1 MNTLSVKKRRSS
13 LERRENIIAFLFI
26 LIPIVGFCIF
36 TIGSMIF
43 TFVFSFTQLNART
56 GEIKPLPGGVFDNY
70 KTLFTSVTY
79 SKYFIGS
86 IKNTL
91 ILLLSIPLS
100 MMLGLATAGL
110 LRLGQIRG
118 AKIYQILY
126 YVPTVS
132 SAVAL
137 NIVWRYIFN
146 DEFGVI
152 NSVFNLDIHWLGGG
166 VGNGKYLRAAIITK
180 NSINGIGSAMI
191 MYLAGMLNVP
201 KDYYEAADIDGAGK
215 IKQFFTI
222 TLPLITPMTFYLLIT
237 GLIGGLQSYADTE
250 VFAAGNT
257 EAQTIVHFIWSRGIE
272 GNARTG
278 YGIASAASIFLATAI
293 MIITVIQFKFSDK
306 WVYEE

>member
-1 MNTLSVKKRRSS
+1 MQIAAKRKRNA
-13 LERRENIIAFLFI
+13 LEKRENKIAFLFI
-26 LIPIVGFCIF
+26 LLPVIGFCVF

-43 TFVFSFTQLNART
+43 TFVFSFTSFNKLT
-56 GEIKPLPGGVFDNY
+56 GEITALKNGIFGNY
-70 KTLFTSVTY
+70 EKLFTSVSH
-79 SKYFIGS
+79 SKFFIGS
-86 IKNTL
+86 IENTL
-91 ILLLSIPLS
+91 ILLLSIPFS
-100 MMLGLATAGL
+100 MILGLVTAGL
-110 LRLGQIRG
+110 LKLGEVKG

-152 NSVFNLDIHWLGGG
+152 NNVFNLDIHWLGGG
-166 VGNGKYLRAAIITK
+166 TGNGKYLRSAIIIK

-201 KDYYEAADIDGAGK
+201 KDYYEAADIDGASK
-215 IKQFFTI
+215 LRQFFSI

-237 GLIGGLQSYADTE
+237 GLIGGLQSYADSQ
-250 VFAAGNT
+250 VFANGNAN
-257 EAQTIVHFIWSRGIE
+257 AQTIVHFIWSRGI
-272 GNARTG
+272 GGTAKDG
-278 YGIASAASIFLATAI
+278 YGIAASASILLATAI
-293 MIITVIQFKFSDK
+293 MIITVIQFKFSNK

>member
-1 MNTLSVKKRRSS
+1 MATLSVKRKRNS
-13 LERRENIIAFLFI
+13 LEKRENAIAFLFI

-43 TFVFSFTQLNART
+43 TFIFSFTQLNALT
-56 GEIKPLPGGVFDNY
+56 GEIKPLKDGIFGNY
-70 KTLFTSVTY
+70 KTLFTSLTHA
-79 SKYFIGS
+79 KYFTGA

-91 ILLLSIPLS
+91 ILLLSIPIS

-118 AKIYQILY
+118 AKVYQILY

-146 DEFGVI
+146 DEFGII
-152 NSVFNLDIHWLGGG
+152 NSVLNLDIHWLGGG
-166 VGNGKYLRAAIITK
+166 TGNGGYLRSAIIIK
-180 NSINGIGSAMI
+180 NSINGVGSAMI
-191 MYLAGMLNVP
+191 MYLAGMLNIP
-201 KDYYEAADIDGAGK
+201 KDYYEAADIDGASRV
-215 IKQFFTI
+215 KQFFSI

-237 GLIGGLQSYADTE
+237 GLIGGLQSYADSE
-250 VFAAGNT
+250 VFAAGST
-257 EAQTIVHFIWSRGIE
+257 EAQTIVHFIWARGIG

-278 YGIASAASIFLATAI
+278 YGIASAASILLALTI

>member
-1 MNTLSVKKRRSS
+1 MQFAVKRKRGE
-13 LERRENIIAFLFI
+13 LEKKENIVAFLFI
-26 LIPIVGFCIF
+26 LLPIIGFCVF

-43 TFVFSFTQLNART
+43 TFVFSFTSFNKLT
-56 GEIKPLPGGVFDNY
+56 GEITPLKNGIFENY
-70 KTLFTSVTY
+70 KKLFTGLSYAKAFT
-79 SKYFIGS
+79 GS

-91 ILLLSIPLS
+91 ILLLSIPFS
-100 MMLGLATAGL
+100 MMLGLVTAGL
-110 LRLGQIRG
+110 LKLGEVKG

-146 DEFGVI
+146 DEFGII
-152 NSVFNLDIHWLGGG
+152 NNIFGLDIHWLGGG
-166 VGNGKYLRAAIITK
+166 TGNGKYLRSAIIIK

-201 KDYYEAADIDGAGK
+201 KDYYEAADIDGASK
-215 IKQFFTI
+215 VRQFFSI

-237 GLIGGLQSYADTE
+237 GLIGGLQSYADSQ
-250 VFAAGNT
+250 VFANGNSN
-257 EAQTIVHFIWSRGIE
+257 AQTIVHFIWSRGI
-272 GNARTG
+272 GGSAGQG
-278 YGIASAASIFLATAI
+278 YGIAAAASILLATAI
-293 MIITVIQFKFSDK
+293 MIITVVQFKLSNK

>member
-1 MNTLSVKKRRSS
+1 MQFTVKQKRSA

-26 LIPIVGFCIF
+26 LLPIIGFCVF

-43 TFVFSFTQLNART
+43 TFVFSFTSFNKLT
-56 GEIKPLPGGVFDNY
+56 GEITALKNGLFENY
-70 KTLFTSVTY
+70 KTLFTSVSH
-79 SKYFIGS
+79 SKFFIGS
-86 IKNTL
+86 IKNTV

-100 MMLGLATAGL
+100 MMFGLITAGL
-110 LRLGQIRG
+110 LKLGEVKG
-118 AKIYQILY
+118 AKIFQILY

-146 DEFGVI
+146 DEYGII
-152 NSVFNLDIHWLGGG
+152 NTVLGLDIHWLGGG
-166 VGNGKYLRAAIITK
+166 TGNGKYLRSAIRIK

-201 KDYYEAADIDGAGK
+201 KDYYEAADIDGASK
-215 IKQFFTI
+215 FRQFFSI

-237 GLIGGLQSYADTE
+237 GLIGGLQSYADSQ
-250 VFAAGNT
+250 VFAAGNSN
-257 EAQTIVHFIWSRGIE
+257 AQTIVYFIWSRGI
-272 GNARTG
+272 GGSAKNG
-278 YGIASAASIFLATAI
+278 YGLAASASILLATAI